1 MDRAKIDVSRY
12 VQEMERA
19 LRSRQDPVRCEDAIA
34 ILRRWRFDEM
44 LDDASRAKAEM
55 LVREFDSTR
64 WWQSTYD
71 RRDRCVPTRG
81 IPTRSN
87 SRCG

>member
-34 ILRRWRFDEM
+34 ILRRWQFDEM

-64 WWQSTYD
+64 WWHSMYEG
-71 RRDRCVPTRG
+71 RDRCEPTRR

-87 SRCG
+87 SHCG